1 MLFRNVLSSLFLVSV
16 VSSCSPTSKEI
27 VVIKY
32 FDVPGFFKKEVE
44 MLTSK
49 STEVYKVLSTDGQ
62 TSSLT
67 IIPNWEKELAVFSSI
82 NLNKSS
88 YIGKYQVDTIERNGS
103 ILVNYN
109 ALEKGLP
116 VKNLSY
122 SLFNEQISWVA
133 VNKVDKSM
141 ILSTELHLRYVPDSG
156 YTVSGSQQ
164 IGSLQPNE
172 YSVSAI
178 FAKNQ

>member
-1 MLFRNVLSSLFLVSV
+1 MLYRSVLSFLFLVSV
-16 VSSCSPTSKEI
+16 VSSCSPTSKEV

-32 FDVPGFFKKEVE
+32 FDVPSFFEKEVG

-49 STEVYKVLSTDGQ
+49 NVEVSKVLSTDGE

-67 IIPNWEKELAVFSSI
+67 IIPDWNKELAVFSSI

-88 YIGKYQVDTIERNGS
+88 YIGKYKVDTIQHNDG

-109 ALEKGLP
+109 AIEKGLP

-122 SLFNEQISWVA
+122 ALSDEQVSWIE

-141 ILSTELHLRYVPDSG
+141 ILSSELHLRYVPDSG

-164 IGSLQPNE
+164 IGSLKPNE